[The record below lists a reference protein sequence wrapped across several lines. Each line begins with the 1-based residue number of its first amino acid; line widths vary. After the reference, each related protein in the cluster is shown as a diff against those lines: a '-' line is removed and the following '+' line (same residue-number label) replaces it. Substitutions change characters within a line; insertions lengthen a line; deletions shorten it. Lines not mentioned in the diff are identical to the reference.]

1 LKALNILMSKYSLSL
16 VERKYCLNPYYI
28 LERTDCLKKVGLAWQ
43 ILIGLAIGIAVGAV
57 FYGNPAVQT
66 YLQPIGDIFIRLIK
80 MIVIPIVVSSIIVGV
95 AGVGDIKKLGK
106 LGGKT
111 LLYFE
116 IITTVAIIVGLLA
129 ANIFQPGA
137 GIDMNSLEK
146 GDIDSYVSTSEEV
159 KDHGFADTFVHIVP
173 ANLFESLGQGDML
186 AIIFFSVMFGLGVA
200 AIGEKGKPVLHFFQ
214 GTAEAMFY
222 VTNQIMKF
230 APFGVFALIGITV
243 SKFGL
248 SSLIPLSK
256 LIIVVYGSMFFF
268 VIVVLGLVARFAGV
282 NIFNLFKILKDE
294 LILAYSTAS
303 SETVLPKLMEKMEKF
318 GCPKAI
324 VSFVIPTGYSF
335 NLDGS
340 TLYQAIAALF
350 IAQMYGI
357 ELSIAEQISL
367 MLVLMITSKGIAGV
381 PGVSFVVLLATLG
394 SVGIPVEGL
403 AFIAGIDR
411 ILDMARTA
419 VNVVGN
425 SLAAI
430 VLSKWEGQY
439 NPIQAKQ
446 YLEDIQRSE

>member
-1 LKALNILMSKYSLSL
+1 MLEYIFFERIDILKRI
-16 VERKYCLNPYYI
+16 
-28 LERTDCLKKVGLAWQ
+28 GLAWQ
-43 ILIGLAIGIAVGAV
+43 ILIGLILGIAVGAI
-57 FYGNPAVQT
+57 FYGNPSTTT
-66 YLQPIGDIFIRLIK
+66 YLQPIGTIFIRLIK

-111 LLYFE
+111 ILYFE
-116 IITTVAIIVGLLA
+116 IITTIAIIVGLLS
-129 ANIFQPGA
+129 ANLIHPGT
-137 GIDMNSLEK
+137 GINMSSLNK
-146 GDIDSYVSTSEEV
+146 GDISGYLSTTKDV
-159 KDHGFADTFVHIVP
+159 KTHSMADTLVNIVP
-173 ANLFESLGQGDML
+173 ANLFDSLVRGDML
-186 AIIFFSVMFGLGVA
+186 AIIFFSVFFGLGIA
-200 AIGEKGKPVLHFFQ
+200 AIGEKGKPVLSFFE
-214 GTAEAMFY
+214 GTASAMFY

-230 APFGVFALIGITV
+230 APLGVFALIGVTV
-243 SKFGL
+243 STFGV

-256 LIIVVYGSMFFF
+256 LIVTVYGTMIFF
-268 VIVVLGLVARFAGV
+268 VIVVLGLVARFFGI

-303 SETVLPKLMEKMEKF
+303 SETVLPKLIEKMERF

-324 VSFVIPTGYSF
+324 TSFVIPTGYSF

-340 TLYQAIAALF
+340 TLYQALAAIF

-357 ELSIAEQISL
+357 HLSIGQQISL
-367 MLVLMITSKGIAGV
+367 MLVLMVTSKGIAGV

-394 SVGIPVEGL
+394 TVGIPLEGL

-411 ILDMARTA
+411 LLDMARTA

-430 VLSKWEGQY
+430 VMSKWE
-439 NPIQAKQ
+439 KQ
-446 YLEDIQRSE
+446 YDEDKGAAYLNEINGRETVLEK